1 MVTEIISKYEL
12 YRNGYRKDYKPCDP
26 SNVLSNEDNRLRKR
40 ISATLVIIFVAALYV
55 LLVISVVK
63 PKAIDVYRG
72 KTTLEIM
79 YKNNIPIDTVVTY
92 KDK

>member
-1 MVTEIISKYEL
+1 MVIYLLSYLCLLAILFSFM
-12 YRNGYRKDYKPCDP
+12 
-26 SNVLSNEDNRLRKR
+26 SFVLSNEDNRLRKR

-55 LLVISVVK
+55 LLVISVCK

-72 KTTLEIM
+72 KTTLEIT
-79 YKNNIPIDTVVTY
+79 YKNNVPIDTVVTY

>member
-1 MVTEIISKYEL
+1 MVIYLLSYLCLLAILFSFM
-12 YRNGYRKDYKPCDP
+12 
-26 SNVLSNEDNRLRKR
+26 SFVLSNEDNRLRKN

-55 LLVISVVK
+55 LLVISVSK

-72 KTTLEIM
+72 KTTLEIT
-79 YKNNIPIDTVVTY
+79 YKNNVPIDTVVTY

>member
-1 MVTEIISKYEL
+1 MVIYLLSYLCLLAILFSFM
-12 YRNGYRKDYKPCDP
+12 
-26 SNVLSNEDNRLRKR
+26 SFVLSNEDNRLRKS

-55 LLVISVVK
+55 LLVISVSK

-72 KTTLEIM
+72 KTTLEIT
-79 YKNNIPIDTVVTY
+79 YKNNVPIDTVVTY